1 MLTETP
7 TETFTRPKKSFLRSE
22 SGSLTILTLFL
33 IVIVFLATGFA
44 VDVMRFDRERAKLQ
58 YALDRAVLAAADLD
72 QDLCPKEV
80 VESFLRKDGLE
91 DYLLKERIK
100 VTPEICG
107 SEAITIYGFRKVE
120 AVAQMN
126 VGTHFMKWSGVDS
139 LNTVA
144 KSVAEESINNVEIS
158 LAIDVSGSMRKY
170 NRLANLK
177 TAAKGFIDDMVEK
190 VDDGKLSISIVPYAT
205 QAALPDYLM
214 DQLNTYGV
222 NRHANCINLSDDDLS
237 SLSFDL
243 APIRPRTLH
252 FTYDKDYHT
261 RPSKGIVEKEVCGAG
276 DDRKM
281 TVLQKDPDI
290 LKASIDR
297 LDPLGNTAHVYGMKW
312 ALTLLDPSFNP
323 VIKNLAGSEIPAEF
337 HERPYGYGTGR
348 SMKVVVLFT
357 DGISTG
363 DYRINPPYR
372 SGESILWWNEV
383 MEVYSTYSET
393 RNRYYWHGVDILEW
407 DDVKKWYWARG
418 EWQPTPYGNGDY
430 TVIRCTSANSY
441 NDSCSAYDY
450 GNIEKRKVVDG
461 DGNSTISENL
471 VWPEVWEASTWRYI
485 RDLFNEAL
493 GTTFANDFYDNSV
506 TEIKGYKRKPRV
518 MELCDSAKDKGV
530 AIFTIAFETDEKAKE
545 LMKYCASD
553 AGAYYEASGEEIEDV
568 FASIGSSI
576 RNLRL
581 TH

>member
-80 VESFLRKDGLE
+80 VESFLSKDGLE
-91 DYLLKERIK
+91 DYLLKDRIK

-107 SEAITIYGFRKVE
+107 SEAVTLYGYRKVE
-120 AVAQMN
+120 AVAQME
-126 VGTHFMKWSGVDS
+126 VGTHFMQWTGVDS

-144 KSVAEESINNVEIS
+144 TSIAEESINNVEIS
-158 LAIDVSGSMRKY
+158 LAIDVSGSMRKF
-170 NRLANLK
+170 NRLENLK
-177 TAAKGFIDDMVEK
+177 IAAKGFIDEMVEK

-214 DQLNTYGV
+214 NELKTYGT
-222 NRHANCINLSDDDLS
+222 NPHANCINMSEADLS
-237 SLSFDL
+237 TMTFDFG
-243 APIRPRTLH
+243 PIRPRTLH
-252 FTYDKDYHT
+252 FTYEKTYDN
-261 RPSKGIVEKEVCGAG
+261 RPDNLLVEKEACGAG
-276 DDRKM
+276 ADREM
-281 TVLQKDPDI
+281 TVLQKDPEI
-290 LKASIDR
+290 LKAAIDS

-312 ALTLLDPSFNP
+312 ALTLLDPSFRP
-323 VIKNLAGSEIPAEF
+323 VISSLAGSEIPAEF
-337 HERPYGYGTGR
+337 HERPYGHGTGR

-363 DYRINPPYR
+363 DYRVNEPYR
-372 SGESILWWNEV
+372 EGPSPLWWNDT
-383 MEVYSTYSET
+383 MKKYSTYNAV
-393 RNRYYWHGVDILEW
+393 RDRYYWHNVDILTEDEAKGW
-407 DDVKKWYWARG
+407 FWARD
-418 EWQPTPYGNGDY
+418 EWQINPYGNAPHILY
-430 TVIRCTSANSY
+430 RCTSPDEK
-441 NDSCSAYDY
+441 NDRCDAFDY
-450 GNIEKRKVVDG
+450 GTFEVQSVVGSDG
-461 DGNSTISENL
+461 KPAYSNNLTWPQALESSTPGFLE
-471 VWPEVWEASTWRYI
+471 
-485 RDLFNEAL
+485 DLFEVAI
-493 GTTFANDFYDNSV
+493 GDDFADEFSDNV
-506 TEIKGYKRKPRV
+506 HTEIKGYKRKPLV
-518 MELCDSAKDKGV
+518 MNLCDTAKSKGV
-530 AIFTIAFETDEKAKE
+530 AIFTIAFETDDKARE

-553 AGAYYEASGEEIEDV
+553 AGAYYEASGEEIVDV